1 MPKWFTEAVDSF
13 FGLDTGT
20 GIAQGIAN
28 LESGWHSLID
38 DDGFFA
44 RPKDH
49 WNKWAKEIG
58 MGGDDDDEGE
68 NTQRTVTDITTPV
81 TPTEELDPGLTQTVA
96 PTFVDA
102 SASGKRATARS
113 RMATL
118 GYDTRTSK
126 GRDTEEIEKKRYG
139 TALSR
144 MA

>member
-1 MPKWFTEAVDSF
+1 MIKSF
-13 FGLDTGT
+13 FSVGQHGT
-20 GIAQGIAN
+20 GEGLGLAMKGLQ
-28 LESGWHSLID
+28 SSLD
-38 DDGFFA
+38 SLLDPNEGFL
-44 RPKDH
+44 RKPKEH
-49 WNKWAKEIG
+49 WDKWAKELG
-58 MGGDDDDEGE
+58 MGGDDDEEGE
-68 NTQRTVTDITTPV
+68 NTQRTLADITTPV

-118 GYDTRTSK
+118 GYDTRTS
-126 GRDTEEIEKKRYG
+126 GSRYEEQDIDKKRYG